1 MKFRTPP
8 FILDEDPVQTISVVA
23 DVINNCNHACTY
35 CHPMEDGK
43 WGGELLSA
51 DQVGDVLRASD
62 EAGVLEVLLTGGE
75 ITMHPEFGGIMDQ
88 TRDLERTAV
97 AMVTNATLIS
107 PGVVK
112 AIHRS
117 SVTRICVSLDGPDA
131 AMHDSRR
138 GRGRFAKALEGLHV
152 LQETGKPVTVI
163 SVLDRRTYPRILELS
178 WMLAGQGLADQ
189 HHMCAPSYSGSARRS
204 YEQYALALPDYHEV
218 QALVDGSCQGLLDA
232 GLYVTFNSFWPAT
245 GEHGASEQP
254 RTLTLSQARERTKD
268 LYAIVRSNG
277 DVRTTAAAW
286 GRETVGDA
294 VVGNL
299 GEEPAATLLRRA
311 DTAYRNGD
319 IRQLPRE
326 VEAGSK
332 FQVGSYAGTAAAN
345 ALISMK
351 SAPFEELDLPVPT
364 QPVRPLSELD
374 MLANP
379 FGGMDM
385 ANLAWQ
391 IAESP
396 GQWRLISHASGI
408 EIAFNRATSHVTLL
422 KPGEAGTL
430 LREYAAHRY
439 SQTAPGEPAEGEWNI
454 A

>member
-1 MKFRTPP
+1 
-8 FILDEDPVQTISVVA
+8 
-23 DVINNCNHACTY
+23 
-35 CHPMEDGK
+35 
-43 WGGELLSA
+43 
-51 DQVGDVLRASD
+51 
-62 EAGVLEVLLTGGE
+62 
-75 ITMHPEFGGIMDQ
+75 
-88 TRDLERTAV
+88 
-97 AMVTNATLIS
+97 
-107 PGVVK
+107 
-112 AIHRS
+112 
-117 SVTRICVSLDGPDA
+117 
-131 AMHDSRR
+131 
-138 GRGRFAKALEGLHV
+138 
-152 LQETGKPVTVI
+152 
-163 SVLDRRTYPRILELS
+163 
-178 WMLAGQGLADQ
+178 MLAGQGLADQ